1 MEWVERPG
9 YYPRG
14 QEDKWPG
21 LEGGDGIG
29 EQWGVGW
36 RNGEWTALGDWLGGN
51 DWKCAGA
58 QKELRVERDSD
69 ESSGFGPLWGAK
81 LRASGRRMGERW
93 AGV

>member
-29 EQWGVGW
+29 KRWGVGW

-51 DWKCAGA
+51 D
-58 QKELRVERDSD
+58 
-69 ESSGFGPLWGAK
+69 
-81 LRASGRRMGERW
+81 
-93 AGV
+93 